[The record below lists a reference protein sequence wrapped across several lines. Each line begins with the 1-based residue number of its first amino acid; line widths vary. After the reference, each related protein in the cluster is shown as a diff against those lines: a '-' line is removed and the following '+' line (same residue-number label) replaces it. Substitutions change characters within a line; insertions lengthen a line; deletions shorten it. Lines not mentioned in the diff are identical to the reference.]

1 MKQVVY
7 NLSVKP
13 VIVSVF
19 EKLLDYRFY
28 SNYEKSHSSY
38 TKSTSNPRMEFG
50 GFRSSTRPTRGIE
63 IAQLSC
69 TIKCINLYICPK
81 LCNNITI
88 HHIRFGIRIAIFLP
102 ITDHRSNLM
111 SSLRTIL
118 VVGLLVL
125 FIENSNA
132 KIVFSLYQNENSNI
146 YVMDD
151 DGENMRQITDTPYYD
166 KIPYWSPNGKRIA
179 FIRNPSLPDQRRD
192 TNVYMMHAD
201 GTGVQQV
208 SDTDFGIID
217 LAFSSD
223 GKKIAFT
230 RRLSAQYVVD
240 LETGEVRQIS
250 RSHINQLDWSPDG
263 KQIIYV
269 NDDHQF
275 IDKHLWMMD
284 ANGDNPHAWTK
295 PNPERNVRYH
305 SYPRW
310 SPDGKKILYCE
321 LELMPVE
328 IKINDLVINRMGIG
342 HFNYLIQDVDEG
354 GMQRLDIPN
363 NWYCTSLAWMDEG
376 RSVLF
381 SAFEYE
387 RDRNPHHP
395 TQIYKYDLT
404 SNLYT
409 HLTEGSGADWHEDAL
424 SVSPIGKK
432 SVRWSEIKKAYT
444 GR

>member
-1 MKQVVY
+1 M
-7 NLSVKP
+7 NTLR
-13 VIVSVF
+13 II
-19 EKLLDYRFY
+19 LLASLLILFATT
-28 SNYEKSHSSY
+28 SH
-38 TKSTSNPRMEFG
+38 
-50 GFRSSTRPTRGIE
+50 
-63 IAQLSC
+63 
-69 TIKCINLYICPK
+69 
-81 LCNNITI
+81 
-88 HHIRFGIRIAIFLP
+88 
-102 ITDHRSNLM
+102 
-111 SSLRTIL
+111 
-118 VVGLLVL
+118 
-125 FIENSNA
+125 A

-151 DGENMRQITDTPYYD
+151 NGENIKQITDTPYYD

-192 TNVYMMHAD
+192 TNVYIMNAD
-201 GTGVQQV
+201 GAGVQQV
-208 SDTDFGIID
+208 SDVDHGMID
-217 LAFSSD
+217 LTFSPD

-230 RRLSAQYVVD
+230 RRLSAQYVIN
-240 LETGEVRQIS
+240 LETGEVIQIS

-275 IDKHLWMMD
+275 IDKHLWIMD
-284 ANGDNPHAWTK
+284 ANGDNPQPWTK

-310 SPDGKKILYCE
+310 SPDGQQILYCE
-321 LELMPVE
+321 LELMPVQ
-328 IKINDLVINRMGIG
+328 IKINDDLVINRMGIG
-342 HFNYLIQDVDEG
+342 QFNYLIQDVDDG
-354 GMQRLDIPN
+354 GKQRLDIPE

-381 SAFEYE
+381 SAFEYDRE
-387 RDRNPHHP
+387 RNPHDP
-395 TQIYKYDLT
+395 PQIYKYDLT

-409 HLTEGSGADWHEDAL
+409 HLTEGSGADWHEDVL

-432 SVRWSEIKKAYT
+432 SVRWSELKKAYT